1 MLLSLKA
8 YKSKVLLALLSTA
21 LVATACGSSS
31 SSNAT
36 NKSSS
41 SQTAK
46 TASASSSSVSG
57 TFYELYQSCPS
68 NPFWVAVNN
77 GGKAAAARLG
87 VHLKIEDPLHC
98 TGEIAQEQSLLT
110 SIINSH
116 PAGIALSLVSETAFQ
131 SDIKK
136 ARKLH
141 IPIIA
146 YNSVPHNVSYTANPV
161 EAYVGQ
167 SNYAA
172 GVALAKKAVKLYHLK
187 SGDTVLTANNCPIN
201 ASCNARFLGFKSVV
215 GGMGVKLPNLNVNYN
230 VSRSIGIV
238 KSYFQLHGR
247 PTLAM
252 SFGSA
257 GVESVVKAAKEMHY
271 TSSQLPVIGFDF
283 DPVTLKYMKEGW
295 YRLTVDQQPFLQG
308 YDALVNLYTAVRYK
322 AHPIN
327 MATGPEYVQNTPT
340 DAAKGWLTSSVV
352 KQSGI

>member
-1 MLLSLKA
+1 MF
-8 YKSKVLLALLSTA
+8 LALLTTA
-21 LVATACGSSS
+21 MVATACGSSTSNSSANKKS
-31 SSNAT
+31 SSNTTKTVAAT
-36 NKSSS
+36 
-41 SQTAK
+41 
-46 TASASSSSVSG
+46 SAVSG

-77 GGKAAAARLG
+77 GGKAAAAQLG

-98 TGEIAQEQSLLT
+98 TGEVAQEQSLLT
-110 SIINSH
+110 TIINSH

-131 SDIKK
+131 SDIQK
-136 ARKLH
+136 ARRLH

-146 YNSVPHNVSYTANPV
+146 YNSIPHNVSYTANPV
-161 EAYVGQ
+161 QAYVGQ

-201 ASCNARFLGFKSVV
+201 VSCDDRFLGFKSVV
-215 GGMGVKLPNLNVNYN
+215 GSMGVNLPNLNVNYN
-230 VSRSIGIV
+230 VSKSIGIV
-238 KSYFQLHGR
+238 KSYFELHGR

-257 GVESVVKAAKEMHY
+257 GVEAVVKAAKEMHY
-271 TSSQLPVIGFDF
+271 TSSQLPVVGFDF

-295 YRLTVDQQPFLQG
+295 FRLTVDQQPFLQG

-322 AHPIN
+322 DHPIN
-327 MATGPEYVQNTPT
+327 MSTGPEYVQNTSV
-340 DAAKGWLTSSVV
+340 DASKGWLTPSVV
-352 KQSGI
+352 SQSGI